1 MSEKAKKGFKM
12 PSSYT
17 VLMIIIAIMAVLTWI
32 IPAGQ
37 YDADKSGNLITG
49 TYKTVAQNPQGIWD
63 VLMAPIRAMLGKEPT
78 SAAIDVAFFI
88 LMVGGFLGVVNE
100 TGALD
105 VGIASIVKKYKGR
118 EKMLILVLMP
128 LFALG
133 GSTYGMGEET
143 MAFYPLLVP
152 VMMAV
157 GFDSLTA
164 VAIIL
169 LGSQIGCLASTLN
182 PFATGIASATA
193 GVGTGDGIVLRL
205 IFFVVMTALGTY
217 FVYRYADKI
226 QKDPT
231 KSLVY
236 SHREEDLKH
245 FNVDAVANV
254 ESTLSK
260 KQKQVLVLFVLT
272 FVLMIMSFIPW
283 TDLNVHV
290 FENFNKWLIGIPVIG
305 KIVGTSTSA
314 LGTWYFPEGAMLFMV
329 MGIIIGFVYRMKES
343 RFITVFI
350 NGAADLLSVAL
361 IVAVARGIQVIMNDG
376 MITATILHWGE
387 VGLKG
392 LSSQV
397 FIVLTYIFYLP
408 MSFLIPSTSG
418 LASATMGIMAPLGK
432 FVNVPA
438 SLIITAYQSASG
450 LLNLVTPTSGIVMGA
465 LALGRIDLGTWWK
478 FVAKLVAG
486 IFVVSILLLI
496 LGTFL

>member
-1 MSEKAKKGFKM
+1 MSEKTKKGFKM

-78 SAAIDVAFFI
+78 KAAIDVAFFI

-118 EKMLILVLMP
+118 EKMLIVVLMP

-283 TDLNVHV
+283 TDLNVNV

-314 LGTWYFPEGAMLFMV
+314 LGTWYFPEGAMLFAV
-329 MGIIIGFVYRMKES
+329 MGIIIGFVYRMKED

-350 NGAADLLSVAL
+350 NGAADLLGVAL